1 MKQEKINLAVRLLIR
16 HETLS
21 LEQIA
26 TALRRAA
33 HVGHSVDMQRK
44 TPRGTLLQGVY
55 RDTFWGWIEEVS
67 TRKDAFACAI
77 ELLERFESDGTDF
90 VALGRLGATMS
101 VSIDFFD
108 DSRVVDV
115 LTSKQMEFLLRRGIT
130 LGVERFS
137 R

>member
-1 MKQEKINLAVRLLIR
+1 MKQEKINLAIRLLIR

-33 HVGHSVDMQRK
+33 HVGHSVHMQRK

-55 RDTFWGWIEEVS
+55 RDTFWGWIEEEAM
-67 TRKDAFACAI
+67 RKDAFACAI
-77 ELLERFESDGTDF
+77 ELLERFEADGTDF

-101 VSIDFFD
+101 VCINFFD
-108 DSRVVDV
+108 DSVVADV
-115 LTSKQMEFLLRRGIT
+115 LTSKQMEFLVQRGIT